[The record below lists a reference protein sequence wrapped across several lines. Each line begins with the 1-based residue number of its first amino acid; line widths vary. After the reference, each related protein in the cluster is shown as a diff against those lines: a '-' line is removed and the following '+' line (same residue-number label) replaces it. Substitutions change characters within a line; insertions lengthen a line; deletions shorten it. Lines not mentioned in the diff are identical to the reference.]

1 MTAGLRFP
9 APGGRVTQEFGHSTL
24 AVQPSMWRESNNSKA
39 YWQRYPG
46 ADVFDA
52 NVHAGFDVAGLA
64 AGSPLVAPEAGT
76 VVRSEYDGDNG
87 GGHVVEIEIRPGT
100 RVSHNHCSARLV
112 SAGQKVTK
120 GLKVATIGATGTIT
134 MPDGTKVR
142 SAYGVHDHFVLTIRE
157 RGSDGVTR
165 TMLYNPR
172 PFLEGGALAGDARIK
187 PLAARI
193 VHVQAGVNIRTSA
206 DLDAGSRNIYATST
220 PIGIYRAGT
229 RIAPLTTDFVY
240 SRDRSTDDGV
250 FAEIIGFGRYL
261 YVFKP
266 LLVEF

>member
-1 MTAGLRFP
+1 MGLKFP
-9 APGGRVTQEFGHSTL
+9 APGGRVTQEFGHSTM

-39 YWQRYPG
+39 YWLQYPG
-46 ADVFDA
+46 ADVFDE

-64 AGSPLVAPEAGT
+64 SGSPLVAVEAGV
-76 VVRSEYDGDNG
+76 VVRSLYDGDNG
-87 GGHVVEIEIRPGT
+87 GGHVVEVEIRPGT
-100 RVSHNHCSARLV
+100 RYSHNHCSSRLV
-112 SAGQKVTK
+112 VAGQRVTK
-120 GLKVATIGATGTIT
+120 GMRVATIGASGTIT

-157 RGSDGVTR
+157 KGSDGVWR

-172 PFLEGGALAGDARIK
+172 PFLEGGPLAGDARIR
-187 PLAARI
+187 PSAAKI
-193 VHVQAGVNIRTSA
+193 VHVQPGVNIRTSA
-206 DLDAGSRNIYATST
+206 DLDVGSRNIYATST
-220 PIGIYRAGT
+220 PSGIYRAGKL
-229 RIAPLTTDFVY
+229 IAPLSTGFVY

-261 YVFKP
+261 YVFKT